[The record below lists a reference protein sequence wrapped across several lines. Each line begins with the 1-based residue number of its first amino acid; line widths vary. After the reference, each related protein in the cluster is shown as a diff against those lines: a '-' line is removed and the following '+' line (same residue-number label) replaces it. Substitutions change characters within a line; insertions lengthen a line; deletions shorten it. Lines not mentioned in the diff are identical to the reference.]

1 MVASGRQRQRRTH
14 EDEPGGRSTGI
25 GSFLDRYAP
34 EYRLYGTG
42 KVALRDAVAAMLPE
56 TAADSHPSHSL
67 DRRQSARSEPVDRTT
82 QSTWNVLLPA
92 YVPDAVAEPLREL
105 GVEPRY
111 YAITPELKP
120 DEADL
125 AARTDEGTLAIVSI
139 DYFGFPQ
146 PGVDLVVAHAAEHD
160 CYHVDDNAHGA
171 LSVADGKLLGTLG
184 DVGITSLW
192 KTLTV
197 PNGAVLYVTNERLR
211 ERIDPSTCA
220 GVADTVTMDDV
231 SFVCARG
238 LDRVLGAVPDL
249 RRVVDPIV
257 DRVSGDVPGP
267 AARYEAGKRPCSK
280 LTAAVCARVDPASI
294 RMRRRA
300 HYRAWLDELHQIDG
314 LTPLFETLPVGI
326 CPQCVPVE
334 AARPA
339 VVQSQLATAGLDV
352 HTWPRLPAD
361 VVADP
366 TYETAQTLG
375 ASVLALPVDQAVD
388 TDRIASLGATLR
400 SVNDRRC

>member
-1 MVASGRQRQRRTH
+1 
-14 EDEPGGRSTGI
+14 
-25 GSFLDRYAP
+25 
-34 EYRLYGTG
+34 
-42 KVALRDAVAAMLPE
+42 MLPE
-56 TAADSHPSHSL
+56 TAASSHPSHSPG
-67 DRRQSARSEPVDRTT
+67 RRQPARGDPVDRTRDT
-82 QSTWNVLLPA
+82 TWNVLLPA
-92 YVPDAVAEPLREL
+92 YIPDAVAEPLREL

-111 YAITPELKP
+111 YAISPELKP

-125 AARTDEGTLAIVSI
+125 TARTDEGTLAVVSI

-146 PGVDLVVAHAAEHD
+146 PGIDLVATHAAEHD

-171 LSVADGKLLGTLG
+171 LSVANGQLLGTLG

-197 PNGAVLYVTNERLR
+197 PNGAVLYVTNDRLR
-211 ERIDPSTCA
+211 DRIAPSACA
-220 GVADTVTMDDV
+220 GVADTITMADV
-231 SFVCARG
+231 GFVCARG
-238 LDRVLGAVPDL
+238 LDRVLGTVPDL

-257 DRVSGDVPGP
+257 DGVAGDVPGP
-267 AARYEAGKRPCSK
+267 KARYEAGKRPCSK

-294 RMRRRA
+294 RTRRRA

-314 LTPLFETLPVGI
+314 LTPLFETLPEGI

-334 AARPA
+334 AAQPA

-352 HTWPRLPAD
+352 HTWPRLPVD

-366 TYETAQTLG
+366 TYETAQALG
-375 ASVLALPVDQAVD
+375 ASVLALPVDRGVD

-400 SVNDRRC
+400 STNDRRW